1 MSDPLSPVIDSSA
14 SEGVAAKIESAAANI
29 HADVDSLAR
38 LILCTPL
45 VRCGKECHTWRGP
58 ERMGRAKALADIVAT
73 MGRLQEL
80 VKPREMMART
90 IVWAILCALLLA
102 LCWLGYYQPGM
113 LLEFANLRYC
123 G

>member
-1 MSDPLSPVIDSSA
+1 
-14 SEGVAAKIESAAANI
+14 
-29 HADVDSLAR
+29 
-38 LILCTPL
+38 
-45 VRCGKECHTWRGP
+45 
-58 ERMGRAKALADIVAT
+58 MGRAKALADIVAT